1 MSQIK
6 SHGIQPYRYLV
17 KQIVESGREKEITG
31 RRSREEQGGDRERS
45 KEEEEEE
52 ERERE
57 GEAILFW
64 PKADT
69 ELHGKTLVWL
79 HAGLPPRVAKQCI
92 LSRLQCYFVS
102 YIF

>member
-31 RRSREEQGGDRERS
+31 RRSREEQGGGGGEG
-45 KEEEEEE
+45 
-52 ERERE
+52 ERE